1 MPVRMMTASHLKA
14 IPGLLLVLLLALI
27 FTLGACGR
35 KGALY
40 MPEPKPEE
48 TEQSQSNITTSSE
61 EDSES
66 KKKEQ
71 RQSETQ

>member
-1 MPVRMMTASHLKA
+1 MRVRMMRVSYLKA
-14 IPGLLLVLLLALI
+14 MPDLLLVLLLAII

-48 TEQSQSNITTSSE
+48 TEQSQSNGATSSE
-61 EDSES
+61 EDPES